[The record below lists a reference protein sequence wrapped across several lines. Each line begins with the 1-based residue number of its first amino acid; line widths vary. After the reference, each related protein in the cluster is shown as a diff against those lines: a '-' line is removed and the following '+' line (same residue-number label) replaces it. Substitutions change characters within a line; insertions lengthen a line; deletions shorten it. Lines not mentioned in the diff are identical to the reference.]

1 MSSPT
6 QRAVYTHEILERT
19 AVWNFRDGIR
29 SELDIE
35 RYCIA
40 NSAINFRRTG
50 TELSFCILV
59 SSGCSHLAVIE
70 ISPSAN
76 TIKVT
81 VYGLNNGFEQK
92 WSITHTNDEAA
103 GAPQRA
109 GWYDTAKMH
118 GGITED
124 GESVLVVYRPAGGE
138 VKVYTAN
145 ADGFTP
151 RRPPSDTNE
160 MYSLTNGVVSDDSE
174 HIFYSR
180 KGSSFGKR
188 GESSV
193 VEAYSIRNLA
203 RMRAVTFG
211 FGDGHHLRN
220 TQLIRPLRNQGPVY
234 IGIDTSGFGGD
245 DNNRYSPPIIAS
257 SDHKLHWN
265 FQGIEYVNFLSLC
278 SLPVHVL
285 WVINA

>member
-1 MSSPT
+1 MSSST
-6 QRAVYTHEILERT
+6 QRVVYTHEILDRT
-19 AVWNFRDGIR
+19 ALWHFRDGIR
-29 SELDIE
+29 TGLDIE
-35 RYCIA
+35 RYCVT
-40 NSAINFRRTG
+40 NSAIDFRRAG
-50 TELSFCILV
+50 AELSFCILV
-59 SSGCSHLAVIE
+59 SSGCSHLAAIE
-70 ISPSAN
+70 TSPSQN

-81 VYGLNNGFEQK
+81 VYALNNGFEQK
-92 WSITHTNDEAA
+92 WSITHTGDEAA
-103 GAPQRA
+103 GASQRA

-124 GESVLVVYRPAGGE
+124 GESVLIVYKPAGGE
-138 VKVYTAN
+138 VKVYTAK

-151 RRPPSDTNE
+151 RRPPSDTNS
-160 MYSLTNGVVSDDSE
+160 MYSLTSGVVSDDSE

-188 GESSV
+188 GEASV

-220 TQLIRPLRNQGPVY
+220 TQLIRPLRIQGPVY
-234 IGIDTSGFGGD
+234 IGIDTSSFGGD
-245 DNNRYSPPIIAS
+245 GNSRNSPPIIAS

-265 FQGIEYVNFLSLC
+265 FHGIEYVNSPSVFSLIVPM
-278 SLPVHVL
+278 L
-285 WVINA
+285 